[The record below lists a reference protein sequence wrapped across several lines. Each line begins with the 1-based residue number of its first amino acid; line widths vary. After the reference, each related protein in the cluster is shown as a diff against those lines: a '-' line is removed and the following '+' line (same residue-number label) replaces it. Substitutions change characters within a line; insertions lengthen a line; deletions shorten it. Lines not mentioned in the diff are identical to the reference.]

1 MRKGA
6 MRRRDFLKLVATSTT
21 GAVLFTGCGIGDGDP
36 EREFK
41 IESPV
46 LNPVDLVYGR
56 DNWYATAAG
65 ECGLIVRVFEGRAK
79 KVEGNPD
86 FPTNLGAS
94 DARAQALVQ
103 EVYHPDRIAQPLR
116 LTGARGSGEYQN
128 ASWDDAL
135 TELGNDVNGARGA
148 TLVITPPLSG
158 PMGQVVNEFVRA
170 ADAQHVAYEPE
181 DRVVLREA
189 VRRVFGTDTLPTLDL
204 ANTNF
209 LVSFSA
215 DFLHTWISPVQ
226 FSRQYGEFRQGREDV
241 RGTYWHVSSRMDGS
255 AANADRWLPIT
266 PGTEGLVALA
276 MAQVMV
282 SEGLVDRAVAE
293 RVYSGISLDQYAPD
307 AVAETA
313 GISAEQITE
322 LARRFAEGKPS
333 VAIAGSLAAAHTNG
347 LFNLTAVFA
356 LNYLVG
362 SVGQAGGIILNPAPP
377 FGSDVP
383 GPSSGLSYTEWTG
396 VVNDLNSG
404 RYQLVIVNGVDPVYG
419 LPEALGLREALANAG
434 KVVALSSFLDDTTLQ
449 ADLILPVH
457 TTLESWGLIAPDP
470 GPGYQAVALQQPVVN
485 PFVDSRAAGDIFIEA
500 ATAAGAS
507 MPWPTYEDA
516 VRAAVDSLRRLNR
529 GNIEAADAK
538 QYFMMAQAQ
547 GGWWD
552 TTETADSA
560 PNAPETATA
569 AAQPEYAGDP
579 GQFPLY
585 LLPFPSNSL
594 GYGET
599 ANLPWLQALPD
610 PMTSAVWSTW
620 VELNPTTA
628 DRLGVGTGDVV
639 RLVTPR
645 GSAEVPVYVNPAAH
659 PDVAAVPM
667 GQGHTDFGRY
677 AKGRG
682 TNPLDLVE
690 PATESETGALA
701 WAGTRVR
708 VEATGRKVRLPRFE
722 GQVPAFQLE
731 GAPIIEVIPSEH

>member
-46 LNPVDLVYGR
+46 LNPVDLVFGR

-116 LTGARGSGEYQN
+116 LSGARGSGEYQN
-128 ASWDDAL
+128 ASWEDVL

-158 PMGQVVNEFVRA
+158 PMGQVVNEFVQA
-170 ADAQHVAYEPE
+170 VDAEHVTYEPE
-181 DRVVLREA
+181 DRIVLREA

-293 RVYSGISLDQYAPD
+293 QVYSGISLDQYAPD

-322 LARRFAEGKPS
+322 LARRFAEGQPS
-333 VAIAGSLAAAHTNG
+333 VAIAGSLAAAHT
-347 LFNLTAVFA
+347 
-356 LNYLVG
+356 
-362 SVGQAGGIILNPAPP
+362 
-377 FGSDVP
+377 
-383 GPSSGLSYTEWTG
+383 
-396 VVNDLNSG
+396 
-404 RYQLVIVNGVDPVYG
+404 
-419 LPEALGLREALANAG
+419 LP
-434 KVVALSSFLDDTTLQ
+434 
-449 ADLILPVH
+449 LIH
-457 TTLESWGLIAPDP
+457 S
-470 GPGYQAVALQQPVVN
+470 
-485 PFVDSRAAGDIFIEA
+485 
-500 ATAAGAS
+500 
-507 MPWPTYEDA
+507 
-516 VRAAVDSLRRLNR
+516 
-529 GNIEAADAK
+529 
-538 QYFMMAQAQ
+538 
-547 GGWWD
+547 
-552 TTETADSA
+552 
-560 PNAPETATA
+560 
-569 AAQPEYAGDP
+569 
-579 GQFPLY
+579 
-585 LLPFPSNSL
+585 
-594 GYGET
+594 
-599 ANLPWLQALPD
+599 
-610 PMTSAVWSTW
+610 
-620 VELNPTTA
+620 
-628 DRLGVGTGDVV
+628 
-639 RLVTPR
+639 
-645 GSAEVPVYVNPAAH
+645 
-659 PDVAAVPM
+659 
-667 GQGHTDFGRY
+667 
-677 AKGRG
+677 
-682 TNPLDLVE
+682 
-690 PATESETGALA
+690 
-701 WAGTRVR
+701 
-708 VEATGRKVRLPRFE
+708 
-722 GQVPAFQLE
+722 
-731 GAPIIEVIPSEH
+731 

>member
-1 MRKGA
+1 

-46 LNPVDLVYGR
+46 LNPVDLVFGR

-116 LTGARGSGEYQN
+116 LSGARGSGEYQN
-128 ASWDDAL
+128 ASWEDVL

-158 PMGQVVNEFVRA
+158 PMGQVVNEFVQA
-170 ADAQHVAYEPE
+170 VDAEHVTYEPE
-181 DRVVLREA
+181 DRIVLREA

-293 RVYSGISLDQYAPD
+293 QVYSGISLDQYAPD

-322 LARRFAEGKPS
+322 LARRFAEGQPS

-362 SVGQAGGIILNPAPP
+362 SVGQEGGIILNPPPP
-377 FGSDVP
+377 FESDVP
-383 GPSSGLSYTEWTG
+383 GSSSGLPYSDWSG

-404 RYQLVIVNGVDPVYG
+404 RYQLVIVYGVDPVYG

-470 GPGYQAVALQQPVVN
+470 GPGFQAVALQQPVVN
-485 PFVDSRAAGDIFIEA
+485 PFVDSRAAGDILIEA

-507 MPWPTYEDA
+507 LPWPTYEDA
-516 VRAAVDSLRRLNR
+516 VRAAVDSLRQLNR
-529 GNIEAADAK
+529 GNIDAPDAK
-538 QYFMMAQAQ
+538 QYFVMAQAQ

-552 TTETADSA
+552 TSETAEAA
-560 PNAPETATA
+560 PDAPETPTP

-610 PMTSAVWSTW
+610 PMTSAVWSSW

-628 DRLGVGTGDVV
+628 DRLGVDTGDVV

-682 TNPLDLVE
+682 INPLDLVE

-708 VEATGRKVRLPRFE
+708 VETTGRKVRLPRFE